1 MRYCRQ
7 PLPPLDSAA
16 AISWIMNL
24 LMNIDM
30 IVIEPIQPNHPSI
43 TLYVHVHPCL
53 FSFLTNLWPPLL
65 LHPYLSSFY
74 KSLYLPTFTSSSF
87 LRVLSICGVNTLYS
101 LYSCSCLLDFHSCVS
116 QLYLLTCICTVFL
129 VVCY

>member
-1 MRYCRQ
+1 MSYCRQ

-30 IVIEPIQPNHPSI
+30 IVIEPIQLNHPSI
-43 TLYVHVHPCL
+43 TLYVHVQPCL
-53 FSFLTNLWPPLL
+53 FSDQSLASTLL
-65 LHPYLSSFY
+65 LHPFLSSFY

-87 LRVLSICGVNTLYS
+87 LHVLSICRVSSLYS
-101 LYSCSCLLDFHSCVS
+101 LLYSCSCLLDFHSCVS